1 MMPHFFAWA
10 KGPNMM
16 DPSGRT
22 CHEDDRPN
30 MKTTCSQNVTLKHL
44 LVSSKLVKYVN
55 IMIRNFYI

>member
-16 DPSGRT
+16 DPYGRT

-30 MKTTCSQNVTLKHL
+30 MKATCSQIVTLKHL
-44 LVSSKLVKYVN
+44 LLSSKLVKYVN
-55 IMIRNFYI
+55 IMIRNFYL